1 MSTNHKKK
9 LAVVA
14 LGGNALLRDNER
26 GTIEQQ
32 ELHTSETIE
41 NLLFLIREGYNL
53 IVTHG
58 NGPQVGNILMRND
71 AGEQLYGIAQMPLD
85 ICVADSQGGIGY
97 MIERIFRNIL
107 NKHGIAKEVITLVGM
122 VEVDPSDPAF
132 SNPTKRIGLLY
143 SEEQARK
150 LENDKGWIFKESKKS
165 EKGWRRV
172 VPSPVPKRIFN
183 LETIENLARHGH
195 IVITCGGGGI
205 PVYFDE
211 NKDIRTVDAV
221 IDKDLASSVL
231 ATGVGADELY
241 ILTDVSFI
249 YKDYGLPT
257 QEKLEFLDAAD
268 TKKYLDAGT
277 FAEGTMAPKIIAALH
292 FVENGGIKSI
302 ITEASKLEDKSYG
315 SKITMKYDNKDKS
328 H

>member
-1 MSTNHKKK
+1 MKPHLKK

-14 LGGNALLRDNER
+14 FGGNALLRDNER

-32 ELHTSETIE
+32 EMHVAETIE
-41 NLLFLIREGYNL
+41 NLLFLIKEGYNL

-58 NGPQVGNILMRND
+58 NGPQVVNILMRND

-107 NKHGIAKEVITLVGM
+107 RKNQIDREVLTIAGM
-122 VEVDPSDPAF
+122 VEVDANDPAF
-132 SNPTKRIGLLY
+132 SNPTKRIGMLY
-143 SEEQARK
+143 NNEQAQE
-150 LENDKGWIFKESKKS
+150 LQQEKGWVFKESKKA
-165 EKGWRRV
+165 EKGYRRV
-172 VPSPVPKRIFN
+172 VPSPTPKRIFN
-183 LETIENLARHGH
+183 LATIEELARRGN

-211 NKDIRTVDAV
+211 NGDIRTVDAV

-231 ATGVGADELY
+231 ATGANADEFY

-249 YKDYGLPT
+249 YKDFGLPT

-268 TKKYLDAGT
+268 TRKYLEAGT
-277 FAEGTMAPKIIAALH
+277 FAEGTMAPKIVAALN

-315 SKITMKYDNKDKS
+315 SKITLNY
-328 H
+328 